1 MSRMTEDTKR
11 ALEIMQPV
19 AEELN
24 IKVEAN
30 GKILKMD
37 GQAIGIACNST
48 WATLME
54 MIGWIFLERYCRGFR
69 EIDIDRN
76 ELNETIKRY
85 WISPEVLRSLGV
97 GNEN

>member
-11 ALEIMQPV
+11 ALEIIRPV

-54 MIGWIFLERYCRGFR
+54 MIGWIFLERYCRDFR
-69 EIDIDRN
+69 EVDIDWN

-85 WISPEVLRSLGV
+85 WIRPEVLRSLGV

>member
-11 ALEIMQPV
+11 ALEIMWPI

-30 GKILKMD
+30 DKILKMD

-48 WATLME
+48 WATMME
-54 MIGWIFLERYCRGFR
+54 MIGWIFIERYCRDFR
-69 EIDIDRN
+69 EIDIDWN

-85 WISPEVLRSLGV
+85 WINPEILRSLGV